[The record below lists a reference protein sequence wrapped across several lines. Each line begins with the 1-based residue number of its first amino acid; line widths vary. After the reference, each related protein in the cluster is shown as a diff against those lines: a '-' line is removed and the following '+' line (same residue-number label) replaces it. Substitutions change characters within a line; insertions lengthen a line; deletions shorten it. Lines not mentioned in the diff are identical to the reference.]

1 MKVARLVISAV
12 SLAVSAAML
21 VLSILDMIHKDE
33 Y

>member
-21 VLSILDMIHKDE
+21 VLSILDMIHRDE

>member
-1 MKVARLVISAV
+1 MKVSRLVISAV

-21 VLSILDMIHKDE
+21 VLSIIDVIHKDE